1 MIDYVSQNRSVIL
14 AALGQH
20 VWLSL
25 LPVVI
30 GAALALPFG
39 YLAVRSPRLYQPI
52 VNTGGDHLLDPL
64 AGAVPDAAAGARPP
78 GAGPAEHGCRRCPCT
93 PSPCSPARSPTR
105 SSPCRA
111 RPPGGARALG
121 YRPLRQLLGVELPMA
136 LPVMLAGLRVATV
149 ANISL
154 VSVGAFI
161 GVGGLGA
168 LFTSGLQLGFVE
180 PIVVGI
186 VLSVLLA
193 AACDVGLVLLQR
205 WLTPWTRIGSDAAVT
220 AVDHAACR

>member
-1 MIDYVSQNRSVIL
+1 MIDYVSQNRSIIL
-14 AALGQH
+14 DALGQH

-25 LPVVI
+25 LPVVV
-30 GAALALPFG
+30 GAALALPVG
-39 YLAVRSPRLYQPI
+39 YLAVRYPRFYQPI
-52 VNTGGDHLLDPL
+52 VNTGGVIYSIPSLALFLILPPVLGLQVLSPLNIVVALSLYTFALLTRTV
-64 AGAVPDAAAGARPP
+64 ADALISVQGETTQAAF
-78 GAGPAEHGCRRCPCT
+78 
-93 PSPCSPARSPTR
+93 
-105 SSPCRA
+105 
-111 RPPGGARALG
+111 ALG

-154 VSVGAFI
+154 VSVGAFV

-168 LFTSGLQLGFVE
+168 LFTRGPQLGFIE

-193 AACDVGLVLLQR
+193 AFCDVAIVLTQR
-205 WLTPWTRIGSDAAVT
+205 RLTPWARVGA
-220 AVDHAACR
+220 RG